1 MIKMLS
7 IKIKKYLLIL
17 IGIFY
22 YFSSSVLVGAQR
34 ASEDAGGAGL
44 VPCDGPNCDIDHFLE
59 LLFNV
64 MNYIIWLGIIFSS
77 LVFVYAGF
85 LYITA
90 QGDSSKVQ
98 RATKIFTNVAVGL
111 FLAFI
116 AFLLIEVITT
126 SLGLDTSIL
135 PIDIGS

>member
-1 MIKMLS
+1 
-7 IKIKKYLLIL
+7 
-17 IGIFY
+17 
-22 YFSSSVLVGAQR
+22 
-34 ASEDAGGAGL
+34 
-44 VPCDGPNCDIDHFLE
+44 
-59 LLFNV
+59 